1 MGETPCRRNRAER
14 PHRRQNQRFSGHRQ
28 MLPQRIMRERA
39 GNVGGIRFD
48 DHKTSVRRQFGKFGD
63 FDILKTPVI
72 HLRQIGDPFGKF
84 SLVPVRNIF
93 AVQRNRTAG
102 QLGLTCH

>member
-1 MGETPCRRNRAER
+1 
-14 PHRRQNQRFSGHRQ
+14 

-48 DHKTSVRRQFGKFGD
+48 DHKTSVRRQFGEFGD

-72 HLRQIGDPFGKF
+72 HLRQIGVAEAELFRHRAEQT
-84 SLVPVRNIF
+84 VF
-93 AVQRNRTAG
+93 AVNAQVMGIDKLQKGERAIG
-102 QLGLTCH
+102 KGA